1 MSGKPHFLISL
12 LIGSLTLSISIA
24 AINELSK
31 SKAGSSESV
40 SISRPALTVKAHVPE
55 DAANLDLPKETIGQA
70 AAAAESDSAVKTPA
84 ATTFHRISPHRIL
97 LPTASYIIAQGHTKN
112 SGPMRVSLSFKA
124 LVFITA
130 YACTPVAIH
139 GEMVRGDLSR

>member
-97 LPTASYIIAQGHTKN
+97 RSCLLPHTLAHLWR
-112 SGPMRVSLSFKA
+112 STERW
-124 LVFITA
+124 
-130 YACTPVAIH
+130 
-139 GEMVRGDLSR
+139 